1 MSTSAEYFP
10 AGVWEEMLQHSLDN
24 PYTNGVCVYQ
34 AVTAGTEFDATT
46 PWWIETLQVIGK

>member
-24 PYTNGVCVYQ
+24 PNTDGVCIYQ
-34 AVTAGTEFDATT
+34 AVVAGTEFDANA
-46 PWWIETLQVIGK
+46 PWWTETLEVIGK